1 MMEYR
6 KENDMFTLAPKDTER
21 FIEFEDLAHKLD
33 KLLEWGL
40 ITETARKKEIIK
52 AFEYY
57 EVAKTQPILCD
68 VIGYIP
74 YNEEPDSPDT
84 AVIWIEGKL
93 HKIMPVYLKEMQKG
107 TSKIGIEEAIDEV
120 KQVVIEEEIGKV
132 KQVEIE
138 EESCEVKQAGHEE
151 KVCETRQVVLEGF
164 YEIGQTVLEEK
175 PQKISG
181 QVKQDKHIEC
191 DFVAIDFETA
201 NSKLNSACSVG
212 IVAVENNE
220 IVEKKYFLIKP
231 PILRFDAENIAI
243 HGITEADVAN
253 KAYFSG
259 VWEEMK
265 PYLSENL
272 LVAHNAAFDMSVLR
286 CCLKTYSISVPDT
299 EYVCSIPVSTYAF
312 KEKVGKSL
320 GERTK
325 LLGIDLKNAHNA
337 LDDAVA
343 CAELVIKTLQKNNKT
358 SLHKFLTKNREI
370 NVKKLVELTPIEE
383 FKKLGSKPKVEV
395 ANTSMNKP
403 FNKPISKPSDKSAR
417 FKNNIRIGD
426 VEATVDSIDEQ
437 NPIFNKAFVFT
448 GDMQEISRQDA
459 MQSVVNLGGIIKSGV
474 SKKVDYV
481 VVGVQDADLV
491 GLDGM
496 SSKERKAKELMQ
508 QGVDIKI
515 IDEERFSQL
524 INWK

>member
-1 MMEYR
+1 
-6 KENDMFTLAPKDTER
+6 MFTLPPKDTER
-21 FIEFEDLAHKLD
+21 FIEFENLTHKLD

-40 ITETARKKEIIK
+40 ITETARKKEMIK

-57 EVAKTQPILCD
+57 EVARTQPVLCD

-74 YNEEPDSPDT
+74 YNDQPNSPDT

-107 TSKIGIEEAIDEV
+107 ASKTGEIGIEEAISEVKPIVIEEKISEV
-120 KQVVIEEEIGKV
+120 KQV
-132 KQVEIE
+132 
-138 EESCEVKQAGHEE
+138 
-151 KVCETRQVVLEGF
+151 TLEGF
-164 YEIGQTVLEEK
+164 FEIGQTVLEEK
-175 PQKISG
+175 SQKTSG
-181 QVKQDKHIEC
+181 QPKQNKHIEY

-220 IVEKKYFLIKP
+220 IVDKKYFLIKP
-231 PILRFDAENIAI
+231 PIIGFDAENIAI
-243 HGITEADVAN
+243 HGITEADVVN
-253 KAYFSG
+253 EAYFG
-259 VWEEMK
+259 EIWEEMK
-265 PYLSENL
+265 LYLSENL
-272 LVAHNAAFDMSVLR
+272 LVAHNATFDMSVLR
-286 CCLKTYSISVPDT
+286 CCLKEYGISVPDT

-312 KEKVGKSL
+312 TEKVGKSL

-325 LLGIDLKNAHNA
+325 LLGIELENAHNA

-370 NVKKLVELTPIEE
+370 NVKKLVELTPMEE
-383 FKKLGSKPKVEV
+383 LKKVGHKSKDE
-395 ANTSMNKP
+395 ASNQSMNKP
-403 FNKPISKPSDKSAR
+403 VNQSLSKPGDRSAR

-496 SSKERKAKELMQ
+496 SSKERKAKELMG

-515 IDEERFSQL
+515 IDEEKFSQL
-524 INWK
+524 ISWK